1 MSGPVLA
8 IDPGREK
15 CGVAVLSAEGAI
27 LVRKVVATADL
38 GSCVGGLIAA
48 HEPAVIMGNGTTS
61 AEAKTHVECL
71 GVTVTLAD
79 EYRTTDE
86 AKRLYWDVHPP
97 RGWRRFVPRGMLVPP
112 VPVDDF
118 VAVILARRFLA
129 EQQSHSSIDSVSV
142 LR

>member
-48 HEPAVIMGNGTTS
+48 HEPTVIMGNGTTS
-61 AEAKTHVECL
+61 AEAKT
-71 GVTVTLAD
+71 
-79 EYRTTDE
+79 
-86 AKRLYWDVHPP
+86 
-97 RGWRRFVPRGMLVPP
+97 RGK
-112 VPVDDF
+112 
-118 VAVILARRFLA
+118 
-129 EQQSHSSIDSVSV
+129 
-142 LR
+142 

>member
-48 HEPAVIMGNGTTS
+48 H
-61 AEAKTHVECL
+61 
-71 GVTVTLAD
+71 
-79 EYRTTDE
+79 
-86 AKRLYWDVHPP
+86 
-97 RGWRRFVPRGMLVPP
+97 
-112 VPVDDF
+112 
-118 VAVILARRFLA
+118 
-129 EQQSHSSIDSVSV
+129 
-142 LR
+142 